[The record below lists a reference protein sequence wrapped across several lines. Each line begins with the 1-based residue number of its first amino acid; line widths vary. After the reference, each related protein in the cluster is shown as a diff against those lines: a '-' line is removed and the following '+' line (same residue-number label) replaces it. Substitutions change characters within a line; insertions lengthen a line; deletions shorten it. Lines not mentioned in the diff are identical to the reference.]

1 MTKQQILDF
10 IDTQYG
16 GNVDL
21 FYKDYPTPQSFR
33 QGGINNPGFQA
44 LPNYVQRKIKSNM
57 QMGGDMYGEE
67 FIDPNEDVFVNPIDG
82 LKKGGININPANKGK
97 FTAKAKRAG
106 MSVQGFANK
115 VLKAKKGKFSAST
128 RRQAN
133 FAKNASRWKKQEGG
147 VQDQLMGE
155 LQQMIQQGAQA
166 PDIVMFLLQNGVQP
180 EGVVQILS
188 QMGVSP
194 EESQALIQQIAEGA
208 QQQQSSEEEYDDEEY
223 EDDDDD
229 MSPEEM
235 YAKMGGYLPPAFPF
249 QGVINDMYNTE
260 PIKGTPA
267 FYQEGGAKQKGR
279 TQNQPAN
286 TTETFTDNKMQ
297 QLLSAIQDNSMGAYE
312 EQALEEANQMMARR
326 GLQIMQGTGN
336 SQVLGQPGG
345 GGGKS
350 TQTNSQNDQLTS
362 LQSIMTGY
370 QDLLKS
376 LQGFYDKYPGYGFV
390 PGSNRGLSGN
400 KPGSWQMMNVNPY
413 YSPYEYRYRDNFP
426 RESGQGSGRFSAG
439 SGLGRYNWNRF
450 LKDLAEGY
458 KGATYTD
465 NKGQT
470 YVASLKMSP
479 FRAKTIWTPGSYSGG
494 NSKTNDVNKP
504 QTFPSW
510 MKVSTP
516 FDELEKPPVPVSA
529 DNFDN
534 TAMAKFGGSRGKD
547 MYLTDEQIEEYRRGG
562 YTVEYLD

>member
-1 MTKQQILDF
+1 MNKQQILDF

-16 GNVDL
+16 GSVDL
-21 FYKDYPTPQSFR
+21 FYKDYPTPQSFK

-57 QMGGDMYGEE
+57 EMGGGMYGEE
-67 FIDPNEDVFVNPIDG
+67 FIDPNEDVFVEPIGDFR
-82 LKKGGININPANKGK
+82 KGGININPANKGK

-115 VLKAKKGKFSAST
+115 VLKAKEGKFSAST

-147 VQDQLMGE
+147 AQEEQLMQLIQMYSQITGE
-155 LQQMIQQGAQA
+155 DPQVIIEQLQS
-166 PDIVMFLLQNGVQP
+166 LQNPQ
-180 EGVVQILS
+180 EQ
-188 QMGVSP
+188 
-194 EESQALIQQIAEGA
+194 QAFVKQIATVVEQAMA
-208 QQQQSSEEEYDDEEY
+208 QQQQGSEEEYDGEEY
-223 EDDDDD
+223 EEEDDND

-286 TTETFTDNKMQ
+286 TTETFTDNKMKE
-297 QLLSAIQDNSMGAYE
+297 LLSAIQGNSMGAYE
-312 EQALEEANQMMARR
+312 EQAEEEANQMLMGRR

-336 SQVLGQPGG
+336 SQVLGQPGAD
-345 GGGKS
+345 GGKS
-350 TQTNSQNDQLTS
+350 STQPNSQNEQLAS

-370 QDLLKS
+370 GDLLKS

-390 PGSNRGLSGN
+390 PGSNRDLSGN
-400 KPGSWQMMNVNPY
+400 KPGSWQMMNANPY
-413 YSPYEYRYRDNFP
+413 YSPYEYRYKDNFP
-426 RESGQGSGRFSAG
+426 RESGEGSGRSGAG

-465 NKGQT
+465 SKGQS
-470 YVASLKMSP
+470 YVASP
-479 FRAKTIWTPGSYSGG
+479 DVGRFRAKVKWTPGSYSGG
-494 NSKTNDVNKP
+494 NSKTNDVDKP

-547 MYLTDEQIEEYRRGG
+547 MYLTDEQIEQYRRGG